1 MSSQRPQREHHP
13 AETGAAPLRTVLLDD
28 SLKPKQVD
36 PANRKQSTATCQAV
50 LPLNNARSRARIS
63 FVPPFHYCR
72 QTLRHLSKQREY
84 AAQISCLNAPRSD
97 TILQATVQR
106 IAGPSRLS
114 TTAARPYLSKQ
125 REYAATKACLNAPR
139 IDTILQK
146 PVRRIAGP
154 SCLSTT
160 AARPYLSK
168 QREHAAQPACLNAP
182 RIITLQA
189 YTQIWVDVGVANSQ
203 ALGFTGA
210 PEVY

>member
-1 MSSQRPQREHHP
+1 MNTILQRPVQRLSGP
-13 AETGAAPLRTVLLDD
+13 SCSMTLSNQSRLTLRIASKAPRLARPF
-28 SLKPKQVD
+28 S
-36 PANRKQSTATCQAV
+36 
-50 LPLNNARSRARIS
+50 PLNNARSRARIS